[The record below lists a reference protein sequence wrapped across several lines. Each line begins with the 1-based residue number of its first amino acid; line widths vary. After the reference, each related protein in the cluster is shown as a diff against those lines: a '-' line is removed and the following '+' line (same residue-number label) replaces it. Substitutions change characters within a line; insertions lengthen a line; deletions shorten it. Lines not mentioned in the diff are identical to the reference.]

1 MQYSLCTHAALGK
14 RHSCAHAHTHTQLLA
29 AKLETTMHVEA
40 TTDNNVR
47 HSKGMGLHV
56 LMLILFQG
64 QQDQSDD
71 LYVHI
76 VRCHLTQRLSE
87 LRPACTT

>member
-1 MQYSLCTHAALGK
+1 MFKPPL
-14 RHSCAHAHTHTQLLA
+14 
-29 AKLETTMHVEA
+29 TTMSG
-40 TTDNNVR
+40 T
-47 HSKGMGLHV
+47 SKGMGLHV

-64 QQDQSDD
+64 QQDQSND